1 MLSNLKIG
9 HRLAIGFGL
18 VILLTSIVG
27 LISIIGMT
35 KLADVTLKIYEHPY
49 AVSNSARDID
59 MSIMAM
65 QGAMKEALHAKDEAT
80 TRHALELLDKH
91 EQNTAKD
98 FDIIFER
105 FLGDKQDVVEFHLSF
120 KEWGTLREEIISL
133 KREGRMDEAL
143 ALSKNRSTPLVLQLE
158 KMAHGLIE
166 FANQKSEDFRR
177 DAETTYK
184 ETVTEMIVLLILT
197 LGIGL
202 LVSIMISR
210 SVTLPLTQ
218 IVEKMRVVTKGDLR
232 QEVLIDREDEVGK
245 LANSFRAL
253 IDYLKHKA
261 EVADKITRGDLSQRV
276 KVLSDDDQLAI
287 SMNTMIESLRSTTEE
302 NRVQNWLKSGQAEL
316 GLRMRGDHDVNDL
329 SQKVISFLS
338 EYLYCQMGALYLV
351 PTSTEELRLSAGYAR
366 DEQHE
371 LDDVIPFGR
380 GLVGQVAVEKRL
392 LSIVDIP
399 QDYVRISSALG
410 DASPR
415 HLLVMPLLLN
425 DVVIGVIELASLSE
439 LDSLSV
445 DFVESI
451 GESVAIAINSAN
463 TRERLS
469 GLLLSSERQAELLQ
483 IQQDALKRSNEE
495 LEEHAHNLQ
504 RSEKRL
510 KEQQEELQA
519 ANEELEEQTT
529 SLTKSEERLKRQ
541 QEELQASNEELE
553 IKSESLVQQNREIAR
568 TGKELELTAVELS
581 QSSRYKSEFMAN
593 MSHELRTPLN
603 SLLLLARVMSDNED
617 GNLTEE
623 QIESAQIIY
632 NSGNDLLSLIND
644 ILDLSKIE
652 AGQMGVEVS
661 EIHLGDLAERMKR
674 TFSHICLDKGLALDF
689 EFASD
694 LPEVVKSDSKR
705 LDQIIKNLISNSI
718 KFTIDGSITVV
729 FGRPEV
735 GYQFQGKED
744 VGQDFIRL
752 SVVDT
757 GIGISEEKQNVIFE
771 AFQQADGST
780 ARLYGGTGL
789 GLSISK
795 ELTRLLGGEM
805 RLQSEVGKGSTFHIY
820 LPVEISNE
828 SDSEATA
835 RTMMSP
841 LVKPQRDSFQTA
853 TLESEMSA
861 LDDEEL
867 MKRNLLNDD
876 RENIEENDSVI
887 LLVEDD
893 LDFSKVLLKQCRDEG
908 FKGIAT
914 DHGRAALLM
923 AQRYQP
929 DAVVLDLGLPGMDG
943 MQLLDCL
950 KETPETRHIPVH
962 IVSAHDSEN
971 DVIKRGAI
979 GFLQKPVDRQQL
991 VEVFGRVAR
1000 VIEKGVKD
1008 LLLVEDDTNIQQ
1020 AIITLIGNGDV
1031 KITTAASGHA
1041 ALEAIKGGQF
1051 DCMILDLGLPDMSG
1065 FELLAD
1071 ANSQPEITVPPVIIY
1086 TGRELTREET
1096 DRLREFS
1103 QSIII
1108 KGVRSEE
1115 RLLDET
1121 ALFLHRVVG
1130 NMTEQRQSMI
1140 RNLHDK
1146 DALFHDKQI
1155 MIVDDDMRNLF
1166 ALSRLLRDRGM
1177 KVIKAQNGKKCLE
1190 LLESE
1195 ASVDLILM
1203 DIMMPE
1209 MDGYETMRRIR
1220 ASDKYSQLP
1229 MIALTAKAMK
1239 NDREKCIAAGASD
1252 YLSKPVDVDRLLSV
1266 LRVWMYQ

>member
-18 VILLTSIVG
+18 VILFTSIVG

-35 KLADVTLKIYEHPY
+35 KLADVTTKIYEHPY
-49 AVSNSARDID
+49 AVSNTARDLD
-59 MSIMAM
+59 KRIMAM
-65 QGAMKEALHAKDEAT
+65 QGAMKDALNSKDEVTA
-80 TRHALELLDKH
+80 RDALVLLDKH
-91 EQNTAKD
+91 EMNAEKD
-98 FDIIFER
+98 FEVIFNR
-105 FLGDKQDVVEFHLSF
+105 FLGDKQDVVDLHLGF
-120 KEWGTLREEIISL
+120 KEWRILREEIMSL
-133 KREGRMDEAL
+133 KHEGRMAEAL
-143 ALSKNRSTPLVLQLE
+143 ALSSSRSVPLVAHLE
-158 KMAHGLIE
+158 EMAHGLIE
-166 FANQKSEDFRR
+166 FANQKGESFRH
-177 DAETTYK
+177 DAESTYK
-184 ETVTEMIVLLILT
+184 ETVAEMIVLLILT

-218 IVEKMRVVTKGDLR
+218 IVEKMRVMTKGDLR
-232 QEVLIDREDEVGK
+232 QEILIDSADEVGK
-245 LANSFRAL
+245 LADSFRAL
-253 IDYLKHKA
+253 IEYLKHNA

-276 KVLSDDDQLAI
+276 EVRSEDDQLAI
-287 SMNTMIESLRSTTEE
+287 SMNKMVESLRSSTEE
-302 NRVQNWLKSGQAEL
+302 NRAQNWLKSGQAEL
-316 GLRMRGDHDVNDL
+316 GLRMRGDHDINDL
-329 SQKVISFLS
+329 SQGVISFLS

-351 PTSTEELRLSAGYAR
+351 PVSTKILKLSAGYAR

-371 LDDVIPFGR
+371 LDGEISFGQ
-380 GLVGQVAVEKRL
+380 GLVGQVAVEKKL
-392 LSIVDIP
+392 LSIADVP
-399 QDYVRISSALG
+399 LDYTRISSALG

-425 DVVIGVIELASLSE
+425 NKVVGVVELASLSAFDE
-439 LDSLSV
+439 LSIEFLEGV
-445 DFVESI
+445 NESI
-451 GESVAIAINSAN
+451 AIAMNSAN
-463 TRERLS
+463 ARERLRD
-469 GLLLSSERQAELLQ
+469 LLLESERQAELLQ
-483 IQQDALKRSNEE
+483 TQQEELQASNEE
-495 LEEHAHNLQ
+495 LEEHARSLQ
-504 RSEKRL
+504 ISEERL
-510 KEQQEELQA
+510 KVQQEELQA
-519 ANEELEEQTT
+519 TNEELEEQTT

-553 IKSESLVQQNREIAR
+553 IKSESLEQQNQEIAR
-568 TGKELELTAVELS
+568 TGKELELKATELT

-603 SLLLLARVMSDNED
+603 SLLLLARVMSDNEE
-617 GNLTEE
+617 GNLSEE

-632 NSGNDLLSLIND
+632 NSGNDLLNLIND

-661 EIHLGDLAERMKR
+661 EIRLGDLAERMKR
-674 TFSHICLDKGLALDF
+674 TFSHMCSDKGLALNF
-689 EFASD
+689 EFSND
-694 LPEVVKSDSKR
+694 LPEIIKSDSKR
-705 LDQIIKNLISNSI
+705 LDQIIKNLISNAI
-718 KFTIDGSITVV
+718 KFTIEGDITVV
-729 FGRPEV
+729 FDRPEQ
-735 GYQFQGKED
+735 GYRFMDRKDLDQN
-744 VGQDFIRL
+744 FIRL
-752 SVVDT
+752 AVKDT

-795 ELTRLLGGEM
+795 ELVRLLGGEM
-805 RLQSEVGKGSTFHIY
+805 KLQSEAGKGSIFYIY
-820 LPVEISNE
+820 LPVKINNE
-828 SDSEATA
+828 NEGQETA
-835 RTMMSP
+835 RTMMSSMVRPPQETFQVMTSESSLPEVDDDDLLKRSP
-841 LVKPQRDSFQTA
+841 LD
-853 TLESEMSA
+853 
-861 LDDEEL
+861 
-867 MKRNLLNDD
+867 DD
-876 RENIEENDSVI
+876 REKLDGSDSVI

-893 LDFSKVLLKQCRDEG
+893 LEFSKILLKQCRDQG
-908 FKGIAT
+908 FKGIVT
-914 DHGRAALLM
+914 DHGRAALLL
-923 AQRYQP
+923 AQQYKP
-929 DAVVLDLGLPGMDG
+929 DAIVLDLGLPGMDG
-943 MQLLDCL
+943 IQLLEHL
-950 KETPETRHIPVH
+950 KETSETRHIPVH

-971 DVIKRGAI
+971 DVVKRGAI

-991 VEVFGRVAR
+991 VDVFGHVTR
-1000 VIEKGVKD
+1000 VIDKGVKD
-1008 LLLVEDDTNIQQ
+1008 LLLVEDDTNIQR
-1020 AIITLIGNGDV
+1020 AIIKLIGNGDV
-1031 KITTAASGHA
+1031 KISTAESGRA
-1041 ALEAIKGGQF
+1041 ALDAIKSGQF

-1071 ANSQPEITVPPVIIY
+1071 ANSHPEIIVPPVIVY

-1130 NMTEQRQSMI
+1130 NLSEQRQSMI

-1146 DALFHDKQI
+1146 DALFHDKRI

-1166 ALSRLLRDRGM
+1166 ALSKLLRDRGM
-1177 KVIKAQNGKKCLE
+1177 KVVKAQNGKKCLE
-1190 LLESE
+1190 LLASE
-1195 ASVDLILM
+1195 EAVDLILM

-1220 ASDKYSQLP
+1220 ANDDFSQLP

-1239 NDREKCIAAGASD
+1239 DDREKCIAAGASD
-1252 YLSKPVDVDRLLSV
+1252 YLSKPVDVDRLFSV